1 MLIGYKDIAEF
12 IGVSDPRTVKK
23 YIQNEHLPVVTIRGR
38 PVTSSNLIE
47 SWLTERVRIVSAST
61 A

>member
-1 MLIGYKDIAEF
+1 MLIGWKDITGF

-23 YIQNEHLPVVTIRGR
+23 YIRNEHLPVITIRGR

-47 SWLTERVRIVSAST
+47 SWITERVRVVSAST